1 MKYYTNKARQT
12 GMTLIELTVVLL
24 VLIGLA
30 GLMIP
35 YVSGFVS
42 KTHDS
47 TGSFNAAALDAN
59 IQRYQAEKLGFPSNM
74 ESLVDTGGAMYTK
87 MMTTG
92 FYTVSGAGMDGA
104 MSLAMVGINDVINM
118 DDATD
123 NATFRA
129 TGANL
134 STPIVMGTPLAK
146 VGPVTAGGMFPE
158 DLTVEQHLAAAFERD
173 QTTFDS
179 VCYDYVAFGIGDK
192 SDLIGSTMN
201 TAPVHFAQQGAMG
214 PANKYNRFVAVFQV
228 DKIGATGTPNAPGGT
243 PATGGIASTGDCSAN
258 VEGAK
263 FIGSAMSM
271 AAMSGHLWGTS
282 HSLAHTW
289 QNIAAN

>member
-1 MKYYTNKARQT
+1 VKYYTNKARQT

-47 TGSFNAAALDAN
+47 TGSFNSAALDAN

-92 FYTVSGAGMDGA
+92 FYVVANAGMQRT
-104 MSLAMVGINDVINM
+104 MSLAMAGITDVVEM
-118 DDATD
+118 DNATD

-129 TGANL
+129 TGSNA
-134 STPIVMGTPLAK
+134 SETIAGTTPLAA
-146 VGPVTAGGMFPE
+146 VTNITAGAGPGGTFPE
-158 DLTVEQHLAAAFERD
+158 TLSVEQHLAAAFERD
-173 QTTFDS
+173 VNTFDS
-179 VCYDYVAFGIGDK
+179 ACYDYVAFGIGDK
-192 SDLIGSTMN
+192 SDLIGSTMS

-214 PANKYNRFVAVFQV
+214 PANRYNRFVAVFQV
-228 DKIGATGTPNAPGGT
+228 DKIGATGTPNAPGGDAANT
-243 PATGGIASTGDCSAN
+243 TGDCSAN